1 MRRHRE
7 TYQAALVTGASRGLG
22 RAFVEALPDGTDLVL
37 TARDR
42 NELDAVAA
50 ACARPGR
57 RIETIAADL
66 TRASDQQIVIR
77 AAGECDVDLVIA
89 NAGAGLFG
97 KFVESDAAAH
107 IAAVR
112 LNIEST
118 LNIAHALLPGMIQQ
132 AQATHG
138 RAGMVIVSSS
148 TAFAPVP
155 KLAVYAATKSFLLSW
170 SEALSAEHSDDPVD
184 ILAFCPGAVRTDF
197 AQNAGFS
204 GGDIPGAMAPSFAA
218 KAALSA
224 LGRKR
229 TLVLDQLGAIP
240 LSAIALGR
248 AAFAEV
254 AGRFLGRV
262 S

>member
-1 MRRHRE
+1 MRQQRE

-22 RAFVEALPDGTDLVL
+22 RAFVEALPDDTDLVL
-37 TARDR
+37 TARTRD
-42 NELDAVAA
+42 ELDAVATT
-50 ACARPGR
+50 CARPGR

-77 AAGECDVDLVIA
+77 AARACDVDLVIA
-89 NAGAGLFG
+89 NAGAGSFG
-97 KFVESDAAAH
+97 KFVESDVAAH

-118 LNIAHALLPGMIQQ
+118 LTIAHALLPDMIQQ
-132 AQATHG
+132 ARAAHR
-138 RAGMVIVSSS
+138 RAGLVVVSSS

-155 KLAVYAATKSFLLSW
+155 KFAVYAATKSFLLSW
-170 SEALSAEHSDDPVD
+170 SEALSAEHSDDPVN
-184 ILAFCPGAVRTDF
+184 ILAFCPGAIRTGF
-197 AQNAGFS
+197 GQHAGFS
-204 GGDIPGAMAPSFAA
+204 GGDIPGAMAPNFAA

-229 TLVLDQLGAIP
+229 TLVLDPLGAVP

-254 AGRFLGRV
+254 AGRLLGRV